1 MDAVYFHLAMN
12 HFPVIASIFGLVI
25 LGYGVMRRNDP
36 LTSTGLVIMIV
47 TGLVAIPVYL
57 TGEPA
62 EEVVE
67 GLPGVI
73 ETFIESHEDFAK
85 FALTSAI
92 VSGAVS
98 LVALL
103 FSRARFESTVG
114 RVLVWA
120 SLFLTIMTVG
130 TMGWTAKLGGVIRH
144 TEIRAAADQTSP
156 AAAENK
162 RKDDD
167 DDDH

>member
-12 HFPVIASIFGLVI
+12 HFPVIASIFGLLI
-25 LGYGVMRRNDP
+25 LGYGVLRRNDP

-73 ETFIESHEDFAK
+73 ENFIESHEDFAK
-85 FALTSAI
+85 VALTSAI

-114 RVLVWA
+114 RILVWV
-120 SLFLTIMTVG
+120 SLFLTIVTVG

-144 TEIRAAADQTSP
+144 TEIRAAADQTSSP
-156 AAAENK
+156 AADTK
-162 RKDDD
+162 RKAD

>member
-25 LGYGVMRRNDP
+25 LGYGVLRRNDP

-73 ETFIESHEDFAK
+73 ESLIESHEDFAK

-120 SLFLTIMTVG
+120 SLFLTILTVG

-144 TEIRAAADQTSP
+144 TEIRAAAGQTSP
-156 AAAENK
+156 AAAETK

-167 DDDH
+167 DDH

>member
-12 HFPVIASIFGLVI
+12 HFPVIASIFGLAI
-25 LGYGVMRRNDP
+25 LGYGVLRRNDP
-36 LTSTGLVIMIV
+36 LTSTGLLIMVV
-47 TGLVAIPVYL
+47 TALVAIPVYL

-67 GLPGVI
+67 GLPGVLESLI
-73 ETFIESHEDFAK
+73 EPHEDFAK
-85 FALTSAI
+85 LALMAAI
-92 VSGAVS
+92 VSGAIS
-98 LVALL
+98 FVALL
-103 FSRARFESTVG
+103 FSRAKFESAVG
-114 RVLVWA
+114 RTLVWA
-120 SLFLTIMTVG
+120 SFILTVVTLG

-156 AAAENK
+156 AAAETK
-162 RKDDD
+162 RKGDH

>member
-12 HFPVIASIFGLVI
+12 HFPVIASIFGLII
-25 LGYGVMRRNDP
+25 LGWGIARRSDP
-36 LTSTGLVIMIV
+36 LISTGLVIMV
-47 TGLVAIPVYL
+47 MNGLVAIPVYL

-73 ETFIESHEDFAK
+73 ERIIEAHEDFAK
-85 FALTSAI
+85 FALASAI
-92 VSGAVS
+92 ASS
-98 LVALL
+98 VAAMAAL
-103 FSRARFESTVG
+103 FYSWSRSDSKAG
-114 RVLVWA
+114 RMLVWGT
-120 SLFLTIMTVG
+120 LVLGIVTVG

-144 TEIRAAADQTSP
+144 TEIRTT
-156 AAAENK
+156 AENTSSPSTETK
-162 RKDDD
+162 RKVD

>member
-73 ETFIESHEDFAK
+73 ENFIESHEDFAK

-156 AAAENK
+156 AAAETK

-167 DDDH
+167 DDH

>member
-1 MDAVYFHLAMN
+1 MDAVYFHLALN
-12 HFPVIASIFGLVI
+12 HFPVIASIFGLII
-25 LGYGVMRRNDP
+25 LGYGALRRCDP
-36 LTSTGLVIMIV
+36 LTNTGLVIMIV

-73 ETFIESHEDFAK
+73 ESLIESHEDFAK
-85 FALTSAI
+85 FALASAI
-92 VSGAVS
+92 VSGTVA

-103 FSRARFESTVG
+103 YSWARSESKAG
-114 RVLVWA
+114 RSLVWA
-120 SLFLTIMTVG
+120 ALVLAAVTVG

-144 TEIRAAADQTSP
+144 TEIRAASTQSSP
-156 AAAENK
+156 AAAETK
-162 RKDDD
+162 RKND